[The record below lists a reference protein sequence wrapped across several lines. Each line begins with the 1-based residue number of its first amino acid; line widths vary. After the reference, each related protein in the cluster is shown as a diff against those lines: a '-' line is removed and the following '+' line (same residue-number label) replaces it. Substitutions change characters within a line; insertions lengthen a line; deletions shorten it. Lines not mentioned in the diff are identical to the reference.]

1 MLLVLQ
7 IIVSENVLDE
17 IKSRNSNES
26 AFFATKKNIFFAN
39 HNKIYIYIY
48 IYNFC
53 LIANCVI
60 CLLQESGGWVLVW

>member
-26 AFFATKKNIFFAN
+26 AFFAIKKNIFFAN
-39 HNKIYIYIY
+39 HNKIYIY

-60 CLLQESGGWVLVW
+60 CLLQESGDWVLVW